1 MWTMLRTHLRNEASA
16 QSSEALAIQLDRLRE
31 LKRVVPGWLRDKCR
45 ARCLIVIINLMGAST
60 SKMRLRNCPTL
71 SHLASDPIRAWC
83 ESSSL
88 KWWKCLWRVEITM
101 GTLINSKVS
110 NPFKLPELRDE
121 LVGYKEVLVAVN
133 LTHLG
138 PEHKPLLILGASNQ
152 IL

>member
-1 MWTMLRTHLRNEASA
+1 
-16 QSSEALAIQLDRLRE
+16 
-31 LKRVVPGWLRDKCR
+31 
-45 ARCLIVIINLMGAST
+45 
-60 SKMRLRNCPTL
+60 
-71 SHLASDPIRAWC
+71 
-83 ESSSL
+83 
-88 KWWKCLWRVEITM
+88 M

-121 LVGYKEVLVAVN
+121 LAGHKEVLVAVN

>member
-1 MWTMLRTHLRNEASA
+1 
-16 QSSEALAIQLDRLRE
+16 
-31 LKRVVPGWLRDKCR
+31 
-45 ARCLIVIINLMGAST
+45 
-60 SKMRLRNCPTL
+60 
-71 SHLASDPIRAWC
+71 
-83 ESSSL
+83 
-88 KWWKCLWRVEITM
+88 M

-152 IL
+152 ILWDPQITVNSASKNASPTTGSEMKSRTNSSAFVEPILVR